1 MSEEELYYEEEEL
14 DSVYQFNE
22 HGICLNPTWNTF
34 KCSKKYTSVIKLAQ
48 CPDGKWIYG
57 WDFQGKDQGFSTGCS
72 LHEPDS
78 RKFDTKKLC
87 LQFGIS
93 QMVIALQGRG
103 DIYQS
108 LINILESC
116 INEPSQPTKQLT
128 LF

>member
-1 MSEEELYYEEEEL
+1 MSEEELYYDDEVVDNDYE
-14 DSVYQFNE
+14 FNE

-34 KCSKKYTSVIKLAQ
+34 KCSKKYTAVIKLAQ
-48 CPDGKWIYG
+48 CDNGKWIYG

-87 LQFGIS
+87 LQYAII
-93 QMVIALQGRG
+93 QMVKTLEGRG
-103 DIYQS
+103 ELYQP
-108 LINILESC
+108 LINVLLSC
-116 INEPSQPTKQLT
+116 INEPIETTKQLT